1 MEPYQHIINH
11 KLVTDWFGHWTA
23 FHDAEVLSMALDRG
37 PLEDGAG
44 PNLVVQ
50 LHAFEPTLEV
60 DDFDYSRLVKHAIIT
75 LEFGGVEGITL
86 DGLNR
91 QNVLFQLD
99 FAEAASEKEQ
109 PALDVRFC
117 ASFGVECAFR
127 STWARVK
134 SVEPGKPSEGLYA

>member
-75 LEFGGVEGITL
+75 LEFGGVEGITFRSFDPPGGGTPDKIAL
-86 DGLNR
+86 S
-91 QNVLFQLD
+91 
-99 FAEAASEKEQ
+99 AAS
-109 PALDVRFC
+109 
-117 ASFGVECAFR
+117 S
-127 STWARVK
+127 
-134 SVEPGKPSEGLYA
+134 